1 MSYLE
6 LSSEQINVR
15 VEMSAHDPRKAADE
29 ITTVMAF
36 PMQETSP

>member
-6 LSSEQINVR
+6 LSSKQVNVR
-15 VEMSAHDPRKAADE
+15 VEMLAHDPRKAADD
-29 ITTVMAF
+29 IDTVMAF